1 MPCRS
6 PNRRARHGA
15 GRYLGAIVCLAG
27 AALAVHAARNGQAA
41 RRGAENVLGAATIA
55 AAVLAAV
62 AGLAVITW
70 AAVALG
76 RARRWQ
82 HQAPRLPEPGI
93 PAPEPEPGVVPLPER
108 LPGPPLFINGSVS
121 RGTVAKAAADQEAA
135 R

>member
-6 PNRRARHGA
+6 ANRRARQGA
-15 GRYLGAIVCLAG
+15 GRYLGAIVCLTG
-27 AALAVHAARNGQAA
+27 AALAVNAARNGQAA
-41 RRGAENVLGAATIA
+41 RRGAENVLRAATIG

-76 RARRWQ
+76 RARRRQ
-82 HQAPRLPEPGI
+82 HEEPRLPEPGA
-93 PAPEPEPGVVPLPER
+93 PAPEPEPAVLPLPER
-108 LPGPPLFINGSVS
+108 LPGPPLFINGSVG
-121 RGTVAKAAADQEAA
+121 RGTVTNAAADQEAA